1 MGCFA
6 VRKREE
12 EDAKEE
18 DLKIVCFCSSAC
30 LKVIAY
36 VFVSVAIFS
45 LALILWDLKSATN
58 SH

>member
-12 EDAKEE
+12 EAAKEG
-18 DLKIVCFCSSAC
+18 DLKIVCFCSGVC
-30 LKVIAY
+30 LKVTAY
-36 VFVSVAIFS
+36 VFVSVTVSS
-45 LALILWDLKSATN
+45 LSLILWGLKSAMN